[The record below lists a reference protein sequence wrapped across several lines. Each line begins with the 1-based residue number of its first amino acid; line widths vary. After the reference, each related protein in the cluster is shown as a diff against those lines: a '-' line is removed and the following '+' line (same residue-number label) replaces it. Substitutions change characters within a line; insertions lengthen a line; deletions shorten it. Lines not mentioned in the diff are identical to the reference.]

1 MTVNMMQ
8 DNIQYIL
15 EEGLTSLELPAVLEE
30 VSAHCQSVGGRAK
43 ALDIKPDSSIE
54 RISAGLQLVSEFVE
68 TIRLEG
74 PLGLSDL
81 TPIDGLL
88 MSLDIPTRILDAESI
103 ISVGGVI
110 ERSQIVKTSLDA
122 LPERFVGLKERAA
135 GISSLDKLLDR
146 IRNCFD
152 EHGAVRPEASPG
164 LRDIRGRMRQVRKS
178 IIGRLEDTVRDRELA
193 GIVQE
198 DYVTIRNDRYVILLK
213 PEFSGRLEGII
224 HDHSR
229 SGASVYVEPF
239 RVVEL
244 NNQMASLADEES
256 AEIRRIL
263 ESLTGEIR
271 ASKDII
277 SENYETL
284 ILLDSFQ
291 ARAFY
296 AMSAN
301 SVIPELEDKG
311 LRLIQARHPL
321 LTAMSPDDTVP
332 MDVIH
337 DPDTNATLI
346 SGANMGGKT
355 VALKIAGLFP
365 LMARC
370 CLMLPAAEGTRLH
383 LFTRVMAD
391 IGDDQD
397 IRGRVSSFSSHI
409 QKIKLILDSA
419 GPGDLVLLDELGGA
433 TDPEEG
439 SALAMAIL
447 DELIDRGTTVLATT
461 HLTHLKAYALSRPDV
476 RNVSVEFHPQ
486 TLKPTFRLLY
496 DLPGESHS
504 IATAERIGL
513 PGRVVEAAKRYA
525 NTGSSGGTELV
536 QRLRDQLAGVESLR
550 VELQKKRE
558 GLEEELNDIKTRKDS
573 ILEEHR
579 TEFRE
584 LFQKARREISEIY
597 QTIKKGQLKS
607 TPKAKELLDRIK
619 NNVVDVIGSPLEKTI
634 PSPDVG
640 SRVRV
645 TSLGREGIVKS
656 VEKGRAEVM
665 VGKLTARI
673 DMEDLELIGP
683 GPDKKTSSKKSVAG
697 LGIPLAEPRWEINV
711 IGMRSDEAIQ
721 RVEQAL
727 DQAILGGLASLRII
741 HGKGTGR
748 LQKAIREYLEHAPLV
763 RGFRSGQPLGGG
775 EGVTVVDLV
784 CE

>member
-1 MTVNMMQ
+1 MMQ
-8 DNIQYIL
+8 EDIQDIL
-15 EEGLTSLELPAVLEE
+15 EEGLISLELPAVLEE
-30 VSAHCQSVGGRAK
+30 VSSHCQSVGGRSRV
-43 ALDIKPDSSIE
+43 LEIEPDVNIE
-54 RISAGLQLVSEFVE
+54 RISAGIQLVSEFVE
-68 TIRLEG
+68 MIRLDL
-74 PLGLSDL
+74 PLGLTDL
-81 TPIDGLL
+81 TPMDGLL
-88 MSLDIPTRILDAESI
+88 LSLDVPTRILDAESI

-110 ERSQIVKTSLDA
+110 ERSQIVKAALEA
-122 LPERFVGLKERAA
+122 LPQRFVELKQHAA
-135 GISSLDKLLDR
+135 AISLLDKLLDR
-146 IRNCFD
+146 IKNCFD
-152 EHGAVRPEASPG
+152 EHGAVRSEAGPG
-164 LRDIRGRMRQVRKS
+164 LRNIRIRMRQVRKN
-178 IIGRLEDTVRDRELA
+178 IISRLEDTVRDRELA

-213 PEFSGRLEGII
+213 PEFRGRLDGII

-256 AEIRRIL
+256 FEIRRIL

-271 ASKDII
+271 AYRDII

-284 ILLDSFQ
+284 VLLDSFQ

-296 AMSAN
+296 AISTD
-301 SVIPELEDKG
+301 SVIPELVDKG
-311 LRLIQARHPL
+311 LKLMKARHPL
-321 LTAMSPDDTVP
+321 LSGMSPEETVP

-337 DPDTNATLI
+337 DPETNATII

-370 CLMLPAAEGTRLH
+370 SMLLPAAEGTELH
-383 LFTRVMAD
+383 LFNRVMAD

-397 IRGRVSSFSSHI
+397 IRSHVSSFSGHMN
-409 QKIKLILDSA
+409 KIKLILDSA

-439 SALAMAIL
+439 AALAMAIL

-504 IATAERIGL
+504 IATAERMGL
-513 PGRVVEAAKRYA
+513 PPGVIEAAKMYA

-536 QRLRDQLAGVESLR
+536 RRLRDQLAGVEGLR
-550 VELQKKRE
+550 AQLQKKSE
-558 GLEEELNDIKTRKDS
+558 TLEEELNDIKTRKDS

-579 TEFRE
+579 NEFRE
-584 LFQKARREISEIY
+584 LFRKAGQEISEIY
-597 QTIKKGQLKS
+597 RTIKNGQLKS
-607 TPKAKELLDRIK
+607 SPKAKELLDRIK
-619 NNVVDVIGSPLEKTI
+619 NNVVDVMGSPLEKTI
-634 PSPDVG
+634 PYPDVG

-645 TSLGREGIVKS
+645 TALGREGIVKS
-656 VEKGRAEVM
+656 VEQGRAEVM
-665 VGKLTARI
+665 VGKLTTRI
-673 DMEDLELIGP
+673 DIQELELIGM
-683 GPDKKTSSKKSVAG
+683 GPEKMASKKSAVRVD
-697 LGIPLAEPRWEINV
+697 IPLAEPRWEINV
-711 IGMRSDEAIQ
+711 IGMRSDEAIS

-763 RGFRSGQPLGGG
+763 RSFRSGDPMGGG
-775 EGVTVVDLV
+775 QGVTLVDLV